1 MIFFHPKRDNAVIS
15 HQNQHHHHQQ
25 QHHHTQQPKHSNG
38 KILINHNKPGTAR
51 NSKGQSGDICPNCN
65 QDILLADT
73 YLVNNCPVCC
83 ISWPCICVPLS
94 CWLFITC
101 SKRKCGS
108 CGAEFS
114 LCC

>member
-1 MIFFHPKRDNAVIS
+1 
-15 HQNQHHHHQQ
+15 
-25 QHHHTQQPKHSNG
+25 
-38 KILINHNKPGTAR
+38 
-51 NSKGQSGDICPNCN
+51 
-65 QDILLADT
+65 LLADT

-114 LCC
+114 LCCWIFFVKSFLNWIRF